1 MLETDPPPPT
11 SSSPVFYNLGQTGT
25 QILNVLLIADVTST
39 RWRSLATSSVFM
51 SYIVSSK
58 FTTRSRIPVDSL
70 ADLVLALSTAPDL
83 RLALL

>member
-1 MLETDPPPPT
+1 MLETDPPPLT

-83 RLALL
+83 RLVLL